1 MTEEEMKQVTDA
13 ASDAA
18 KTATEAKRA
27 EIIAEYE
34 KTIDRKFT
42 PGAGQDRTV
51 VTKDEGDQPFTGGI
65 GEQLGLIAKAYKSD
79 MRQVD
84 KKLLAVMAKA
94 TGAGEAVPSDG
105 GFLVAQEFIPNIID
119 KVYQTS
125 IVAGMCAK
133 QPVGPNFNGVKIPA
147 VNETSRLD
155 GYRWGGILGY
165 WMAEAGSITKSK
177 PGIRQISVELQKLA
191 CLCYAT
197 DELLQDSVGLT
208 GYINKWFPM
217 EMAFR
222 LDDAVINGD
231 GAGKPLG
238 IINSANPALIAI
250 TKETNQ
256 AATTIVTSNILKMWR
271 RLWAA
276 NRPRAVWFYNQDCEE
291 QLATLSVPIGTAGQL
306 FPLFAWP
313 GSPTNPS
320 EQPRIMGRPAY
331 AIEQCPTLGA
341 QGDIVLC
348 DPTEYLII
356 DKGGMQMA
364 TSIHVQ
370 FVTDETAFRFIYRV
384 NGQPIWN
391 SPLTPF
397 KGSNTLSPYIVT
409 AIRS

>member
-1 MTEEEMKQVTDA
+1 MDELEMKQVTDA
-13 ASDAA
+13 ASEAA

-42 PGAGQDRTV
+42 AGAGQDRIT
-51 VTKDEGDQPFTGGI
+51 VTKDEGDQPFVGGL

-79 MRQVD
+79 MRSVD

-94 TGAGEAVPSDG
+94 QGAGEAVPSDG
-105 GFLVAQEFIPNIID
+105 GFLVAQEFIPQIID

-125 IVAGMCAK
+125 VVAGMCSR

-147 VNETSRLD
+147 VNETSRVD
-155 GYRWGGILGY
+155 GSRWGGILSY
-165 WMAEAGSITKSK
+165 WMAEAGTITKSK
-177 PGIRQISVELQKLA
+177 PGMRQISLELQKLA
-191 CLCYAT
+191 CLVYVT

-208 GYINKWFPM
+208 GYINKWFPL

-222 LDDAVINGD
+222 VDDAVMNGD

-238 IINSANPALIAI
+238 MINAANPALVSIA
-250 TKETNQ
+250 KETNQ
-256 AATTIVTSNILKMWR
+256 AATTIVTANILKMWR

-276 NRPRAVWFYNQDCEE
+276 NRKNAVWFYNQDCEE

-306 FPLFAWP
+306 FPLFSWP

-341 QGDIVLC
+341 AGDIVLC
-348 DPTEYLII
+348 DPTEYLLIE
-356 DKGGMQMA
+356 KGGMNMA
-364 TSIHVQ
+364 SSIHVQ
-370 FVTDETAFRFIYRV
+370 FVTDETAFRWIWRI
-384 NGQPIWN
+384 NGQPMWN
-391 SPLTPF
+391 SALTPF

>member
-1 MTEEEMKQVTDA
+1 MTDEEMKTITDKA
-13 ASDAA
+13 AEAA
-18 KTATEAKRA
+18 KEATIKAKE

-34 KTIDRKFT
+34 KTVERKFT
-42 PGAGQDRTV
+42 PGAG
-51 VTKDEGDQPFTGGI
+51 VTQIIKDEGDQPWEKGI
-65 GEQLGLIAKAYKSD
+65 GEQLGAVAKAYRTNHRD
-79 MRQVD
+79 VD
-84 KKLLAVMAKA
+84 KRLLAANAKA
-94 TGAGEAVPSDG
+94 TGAGEAIPSDG

-119 KVYQTS
+119 KVYTTS
-125 IVAGMCAK
+125 IVAGMCSK

-147 VNETSRLD
+147 VNETSRVD
-155 GYRWGGILGY
+155 GSRWGGIRGY
-165 WMAEAGSITKSK
+165 WMAEAGTITSSK
-177 PGIRQISVELQKLA
+177 PGIRQISLELQKLA

-208 GYINKWFPM
+208 GYINKWFPL
-217 EMAFR
+217 EMAFK
-222 LDDAVINGD
+222 LDDAIINGD

-238 IINSANPALIAI
+238 LINASNPALVPI

-276 NRPRAVWFYNQDCEE
+276 SRSRSVWFYNQDCEE
-291 QLATLSVPIGTAGQL
+291 QLATLSVPIGTAGAL
-306 FPLFAWP
+306 YPLFSWP

-341 QGDIVLC
+341 AGDIVLC
-348 DPTEYLII
+348 DPTEYLLI
-356 DKGGMQMA
+356 DKGGAQMA

-391 SPLTPF
+391 SALTPF
-397 KGSNTLSPYIVT
+397 KGSNTLSPYIIT